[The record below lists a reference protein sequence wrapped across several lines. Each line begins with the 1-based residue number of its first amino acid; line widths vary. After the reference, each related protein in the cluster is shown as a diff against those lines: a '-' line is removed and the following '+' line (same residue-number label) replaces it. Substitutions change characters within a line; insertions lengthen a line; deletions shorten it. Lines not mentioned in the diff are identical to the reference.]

1 MAKLGS
7 AEPTLWVDVWSCL
20 AAVSLRTAPP
30 SLQITVVGLGSQ
42 AQGCAASTHVR
53 RCPPGRPGL
62 SPGTH
67 VLYCLTGWLLMAKEL
82 LWNDCLPP
90 LTQQWGQKQPRPGMW
105 GRLEGTIAWI
115 SGPLGWA
122 HQNTATVLNVPV
134 GGLGPLCLGYLR
146 QIQHDLPL
154 PVQRA
159 PEEKSASS
167 FPGVSSICALSN
179 HSISSH
185 PYKCVA
191 SHMPGPSILGGWPCS
206 SYNKTAEV
214 QNSPSHLGK
223 TPVARPL
230 SQARLRLP
238 SGSLGQS
245 AEETEHRGV

>member
-1 MAKLGS
+1 
-7 AEPTLWVDVWSCL
+7 
-20 AAVSLRTAPP
+20 
-30 SLQITVVGLGSQ
+30 
-42 AQGCAASTHVR
+42 
-53 RCPPGRPGL
+53 
-62 SPGTH
+62 
-67 VLYCLTGWLLMAKEL
+67 MAKEL

-206 SYNKTAEV
+206 SYNETAEV
-214 QNSPSHLGK
+214 QNSPSYLGK
-223 TPVARPL
+223 TPGAWPL

-238 SGSLGQS
+238 SGSLGQPR
-245 AEETEHRGV
+245 AECRGDRALRCVTQAEACKSIWSVLNLCKMKQKLLQLPDRCMFLLFQKKLRRSKINLKIKQRKKTKISGFKYKFKSKPS